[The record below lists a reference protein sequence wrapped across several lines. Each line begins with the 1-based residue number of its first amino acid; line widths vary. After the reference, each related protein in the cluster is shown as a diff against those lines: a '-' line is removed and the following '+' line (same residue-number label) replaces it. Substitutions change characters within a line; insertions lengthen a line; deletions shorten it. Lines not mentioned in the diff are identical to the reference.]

1 MENNNILTDKI
12 IDMKFDKYGYEE
24 EKNFASNGE
33 LTVTITLHEYRHLLQ
48 REAKSEADEM
58 RSKYWKLDSECKDL
72 KKEVE
77 HLKAVIE
84 TLQGGNRVNEEKD
97 EDK

>member
-12 IDMKFDKYGYEE
+12 IDMKFDKYNYEE
-24 EKNFASNGE
+24 EKNFAANGE
-33 LTVTITLHEYRHLLQ
+33 LTVTITLHEYRNLLQ

-58 RSKYWKLDSECKDL
+58 RSKNWKLDSECKDL